1 VLEVEVEH
9 PLREFELAA
18 TLQVE
23 PGACLALAGPSGAG
37 KTTLLRVVAGLLRP
51 NQGRVTCNGNTW
63 LDTRNGVD
71 LPPERR
77 RCGYV
82 FQEYALFPRLRAWQ
96 NVGYAL
102 PRGDRRD
109 RAQELLNRF
118 GISQLR
124 DARPRELSG
133 GERQRVA
140 LARALAP
147 TPRVLL
153 LDEPLSALDATT
165 RASAGREL
173 ANVLREADVPT
184 ILVTHDF
191 ADAALLA
198 DEVAVIDRGGIVQ
211 RGTPPELVAQPRSAF
226 VAEFTG
232 AAVLTGMATKNGAG
246 DLTEIQLDGGA
257 VVTSVESAE
266 GRVAVSVH
274 PEEVTLEPVGAA
286 HPGSARN
293 RVAGRIASMTALG
306 NRTRVAIET
315 PQPLAADI
323 TRASAEQLGLTPGD
337 EVVASWK
344 ASATRLLALEGLR
357 PKA

>member
-18 TLQVE
+18 DVDVE
-23 PGACLALAGPSGAG
+23 PGRCLAIAGPSGAG
-37 KTTLLRVVAGLLRP
+37 KTTLLRIVAGLVKPVR
-51 NQGRVTCNGNTW
+51 GRVACDGETW
-63 LDTRNGVD
+63 VDTTATARTDV
-71 LPPERR
+71 PPESR

-96 NVGYAL
+96 NVGYSL
-102 PRGDRRD
+102 PRAERRA
-109 RAQELLNRF
+109 RAHELLGRF
-118 GISQLR
+118 GIARLA
-124 DARPRELSG
+124 DARPHELSG

-147 TPRVLL
+147 APRVLL

-173 ANVLREADVPT
+173 AQVLREADVAT

-198 DEVAVIDRGGIVQ
+198 DEVAVMDRGRIVQ
-211 RGTPPELVAQPRSAF
+211 RGIPAELVAQPRSAF
-226 VAEFTG
+226 VADFTG
-232 AAVLTGMATKNGAG
+232 AAVLTGTATRTDPSG
-246 DLTEIQLDGGA
+246 LTEIVLDGGA
-257 VVTSVESAE
+257 TIASTDDAD

-274 PEEVTLEPVGAA
+274 PEEIALEPPGTTPA
-286 HPGSARN
+286 GSARN
-293 RVAGRIASMTALG
+293 RVAGRVTSMTALG
-306 NRTRVAIET
+306 NRTRVAVAT

-323 TRASAEQLGLTPGD
+323 TSASAEQLRLRPGD
-337 EVVASWK
+337 EVIAAWK
-344 ASATRLLALEGLR
+344 AAATRLLLR
-357 PKA
+357 